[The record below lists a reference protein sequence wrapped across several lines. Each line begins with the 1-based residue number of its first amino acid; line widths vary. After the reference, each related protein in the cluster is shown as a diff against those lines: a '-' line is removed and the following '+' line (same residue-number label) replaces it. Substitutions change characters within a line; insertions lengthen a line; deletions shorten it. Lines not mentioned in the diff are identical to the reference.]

1 MRIIF
6 SKEDVI
12 HCKRLLL
19 ILIIYVVHMVTSYD
33 GIKIRRVINKG
44 TKIIEEEY
52 KQPNWVGGQLYD
64 HETKKI
70 SLAGDIMTSIA
81 KGTNKARLHTV
92 NRTRPTTPKGIM
104 ISINK
109 GTSRVRL

>member
-1 MRIIF
+1 MIIF
-6 SKEDVI
+6 SEEDVI

-19 ILIIYVVHMVTSYD
+19 ILIFYVVHMVTSYD

-52 KQPNWVGGQLYD
+52 KQPNWVGEHLYD
-64 HETKKI
+64 HETSKI
-70 SLAGDIMTSIA
+70 SLAGDIMTTISR
-81 KGTNKARLHTV
+81 GTSKVRLHTL
-92 NRTRPTTPKGIM
+92 NRTRPSTPKGIM
-104 ISINK
+104 ISTNK